1 VFSNRSLDIH
11 LRHFEDALSFAV
23 YLYQRFGTAESAS
36 LVNCVGGIAETYA
49 LHPVT
54 ADPTNL
60 AEIGCAIAGI
70 NPTCLTLL
78 LISARSPAAA
88 AVMTEH
94 DVDLWHN
101 VHARCVARGV
111 HLVDWLVTDGTVV
124 RSMALSC
131 ASDSDWSIR
140 PPEPDA

>member
-1 VFSNRSLDIH
+1 VFHSRPLEIH

-23 YLYQRFGTAESAS
+23 YLYHRFGTSESAS

-54 ADPTNL
+54 ADPTDL

-78 LISARSPAAA
+78 LISSRPAGSAPA
-88 AVMTEH
+88 MTEH
-94 DVDLWHN
+94 DVDLWQD
-101 VHARCVARGV
+101 VHARCVANGV

-140 PPEPDA
+140 PPEPGG